1 VTAGARTPK
10 PQPRRADDELEG
22 KMRAE
27 FERKVR
33 DNWHT
38 WVTQFW
44 SEVHQ
49 PHGTVEEQTA
59 RLAAIYAEQKG
70 KPLSAWHPPR
80 HMLRKLALDL
90 MCANFPEGH
99 PPPDALVALM
109 RRALDL
115 PEEHVVGA
123 WPLFAGTWD
132 DRGDPDHEARSAAMQ
147 IDLEYIEE
155 HAGHHMPLRELHRR
169 LRDKLG
175 RETDRKT
182 LRAWRKQGAYW
193 LGLWHSPDEPEAVEK
208 NEKLAAQYI
217 ADVGGLLTDAGRA
230 ALRRD
235 ERGGGK

>member
-1 VTAGARTPK
+1 
-10 PQPRRADDELEG
+10 
-22 KMRAE
+22 
-27 FERKVR
+27 
-33 DNWHT
+33 
-38 WVTQFW
+38 
-44 SEVHQ
+44 
-49 PHGTVEEQTA
+49 
-59 RLAAIYAEQKG
+59 
-70 KPLSAWHPPR
+70 
-80 HMLRKLALDL
+80 
-90 MCANFPEGH
+90 
-99 PPPDALVALM
+99 M